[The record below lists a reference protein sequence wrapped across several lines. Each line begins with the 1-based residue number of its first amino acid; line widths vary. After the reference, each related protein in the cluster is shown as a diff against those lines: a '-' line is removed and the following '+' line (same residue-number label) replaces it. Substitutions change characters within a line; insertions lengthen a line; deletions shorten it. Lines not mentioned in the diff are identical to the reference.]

1 MARYLQ
7 SKLFRRARVLEHKRA
22 LQIDRA
28 VQSTSKPKVS
38 FQQRARLPEFLNHLF
53 RLQTHQSNSQGML
66 QSATMSSYS
75 NLVSDSTLLQE
86 TIELLR
92 ECGGRA
98 NASQIVDVV
107 FKVSHI
113 DDELAGLLVGDLIRD
128 DRRFK
133 LLEGNAVEL
142 ELNDCETRLLD
153 DLDFVVVDVEAT
165 GAKMP
170 PNRIIELGAYRIRGK
185 QIVDNFLTLVN
196 PEIPIP
202 RFVASLTG
210 INNDMV
216 KQAPLFA
223 EVVPLWL
230 DFVGDAV
237 LIAHNAPFDTNFINH
252 EISRV
257 YPGQRMVNPHLCT
270 VTLSRRAIPGLTN
283 YRLDTVAQNFS
294 IPIPERHRA
303 GSDALATAEI
313 FLHLLDRLAA
323 SGVKDLAAAHRY
335 EAMPLEKAAA
345 GAAPDHLPLLSNL

>member
-1 MARYLQ
+1 
-7 SKLFRRARVLEHKRA
+7 
-22 LQIDRA
+22 
-28 VQSTSKPKVS
+28 
-38 FQQRARLPEFLNHLF
+38 
-53 RLQTHQSNSQGML
+53 
-66 QSATMSSYS
+66 MSSYS

-86 TIELLR
+86 TIDLLR
-92 ECGGRA
+92 DCGGRA

-133 LLEGNAVEL
+133 IIGGSTVEL
-142 ELNDCETRLLD
+142 QPHACETRLLD
-153 DLDFVVVDVEAT
+153 ELDFVVVDVEAT

-185 QIVDNFLTLVN
+185 KIVDNFLTLVN

-210 INNDMV
+210 INNEMV
-216 KQAPLFA
+216 RQAPLFA
-223 EVVPLWL
+223 DVVPRWL
-230 DFVGDAV
+230 EFVGDAV

-270 VTLSRRAIPGLTN
+270 VTLSRRAIPGLVN
-283 YRLDTVAQNFS
+283 YRLETVADNFS
-294 IPIPERHRA
+294 ISIPQRHRA

-323 SGVKDLAAAHRY
+323 SGVKDLAAAHKY
-335 EAMPLEKAAA
+335 ELLPLEKA
-345 GAAPDHLPLLSNL
+345 GEFGEVLPLPFSSNF